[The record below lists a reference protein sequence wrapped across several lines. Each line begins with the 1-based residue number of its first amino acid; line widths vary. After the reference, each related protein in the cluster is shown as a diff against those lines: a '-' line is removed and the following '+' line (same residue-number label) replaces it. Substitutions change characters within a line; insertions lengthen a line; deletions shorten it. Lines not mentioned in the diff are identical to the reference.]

1 MIPHPKTLRASVATL
16 VVSAVALGT
25 IAVTNAASAHAAEA
39 VPAAKISWTACGD
52 RLECATVEV
61 PLDWRKPD
69 GQKIDLAVIRHL
81 ASKPD
86 TRLGSVFINPGG
98 PGESGVEI
106 VRDNGDL
113 LDEWGAGRFDVVG
126 WDPRGTNA
134 SAPVRCFTGSAS
146 EERFWKGMQIP
157 TTPAA
162 SRRYAKKMAQLS
174 RRCRNVSG
182 DLLAHISTA
191 DTARDLEALR
201 QGVGDKAL
209 TYIGLSYGTMLGR
222 VYANL
227 FPQNVRAMM
236 LDSLGDQ
243 DEYFRSAEARVRS
256 GATGTDAVFDQFL
269 ALCQGAGPEGCAL
282 ARYPETVRDRVTRLF
297 ESARRKPIPAPH
309 ADPPG
314 RLTYSDLILTTF
326 APLRDPNTWP
336 QYAQDLDDAA
346 NGDASALETAARQ
359 GRTAYAFAKAT
370 TSAAIQCADAGA
382 KRPLRAWPKVMK
394 HVTDAGELWGPVLGW
409 WLWAPCAANWPESTG
424 SYTGPWNAR
433 TPNPLLLIG
442 NVYDPATSYPG
453 AVNAEKGLGN
463 AVLLT
468 VAGYGHPSYQLPSS
482 CTDEARVRYLVDL
495 VTPAPG
501 TVCRDDRAPFDPV
514 DPSAGVGPNVTEP
527 PAARSRVCSTCAWR
541 ASWSERATRRSAL

>member
-1 MIPHPKTLRASVATL
+1 MTSRLITLRAWTAAL
-16 VVSAVALGT
+16 AVSAVAVLTAVVTGT
-25 IAVTNAASAHAAEA
+25 GSARAAET

-52 RLECATVEV
+52 RLECAKVPV
-61 PLDWRKPD
+61 PLDWAKPD
-69 GQKIDLAVIRHL
+69 GRKIELAVIRHL

-86 TRLGSVFINPGG
+86 TRLGSIFVNPGG

-106 VRDNGDL
+106 VHDNGDL
-113 LDEWGAGRFDVVG
+113 LDEWGAGRFDIVG
-126 WDPRGTNA
+126 WDPRGTNG
-134 SAPVRCFTGSAS
+134 SAPVKCFTSSAS
-146 EERFWKGMQIP
+146 EETFWEGMQIA

-162 SRRYAKKMAQLS
+162 SRAYAKKMAQLS
-174 RRCRNVSG
+174 RRCKQVSG
-182 DLLAHISTA
+182 DLLRHISTA

-227 FPQNVRAMM
+227 FPKNVRAMM
-236 LDSLGDQ
+236 LDSLGNQ
-243 DEYFRSAEARVRS
+243 DEYFRSAEARVIS
-256 GATGTDAVFDQFL
+256 GAAGTDDVFEQFL

-282 ARYPETVRDRVTRLF
+282 ARYPETVKARVVRLF
-297 ESARRKPIPAPH
+297 EKARRTPIPAPH

-314 RLTYSDLILTTF
+314 RLTYSDLLLSTF
-326 APLRDPNTWP
+326 SPLRDPNTWP
-336 QYAQDLDDAA
+336 QYAEQLDAAA

-370 TSAAIQCADAGA
+370 TSAAIQCADAAA
-382 KRPLRAWPKVMK
+382 KQPLSAWPKVMK
-394 HVTDAGELWGPVLGW
+394 RFTDAGELWGPVLGW
-409 WLWAPCAANWPESTG
+409 WIWAPCAANWPESTG
-424 SYTGPWNAR
+424 SYTGPWNAK

-442 NVYDPATSYPG
+442 NVYDPATSYSG
-453 AVNAEKGLGN
+453 AQNAEKALGN

-468 VAGYGHPSYQLPSS
+468 VAGYGHPSYQLPST

-501 TVCRDDRAPFDPV
+501 TVCRDDQAPFDLAA
-514 DPSAGVGPNVTEP
+514 PSAEAGTSGN
-527 PAARSRVCSTCAWR
+527 
-541 ASWSERATRRSAL
+541 ER